1 MWCLQLYI
9 GSFHAKEKI
18 NERVNAETN
27 QFEFGT
33 KNIQKIFKKNET
45 KQANK

>member
-27 QFEFGT
+27 QFEFGI
-33 KNIQKIFKKNET
+33 KNIQKIF
-45 KQANK
+45 